1 MHPFFDLPHPIVFG
15 HRGASGELPENTLPA
30 FQRALAQGADVIE
43 TAVHQSRDGQV
54 VIAHDADLARTTGR
68 AGQIAELD
76 LAQIQARDAG
86 YEFGPGAGHPFRG
99 RGLRVPTL
107 REAFEALPG
116 ARFNIEIKRCAPA
129 LVAATLDLVEEFGR
143 AECTLLA
150 AGEDDTMEL
159 LRAEISRR
167 AGLAQR
173 ARRAR
178 QSPPGSSPALGAS
191 TGEVLAALRAMQSGA
206 APPPGPMALQIPPEF
221 AGQPVVTAEL
231 IAFAHAH
238 RLEVHVWTVNDES
251 EMQRL
256 LALGVDGLMS
266 DFPARLRAIVQTHKP
281 K

>member
-1 MHPFFDLPHPIVFG
+1 MHPFFDVPHPIVFG
-15 HRGASGELPENTLPA
+15 HRGASGEMPENTLPA

-43 TAVHQSRDGQV
+43 TDVHLSRDGQV

-68 AGQIAELD
+68 PGQIAELD

-86 YEFGPGAGHPFRG
+86 HQFGPGAGHPFRG

-129 LVAATLDLVEEFGR
+129 LVAATLDLVAEFERAGR
-143 AECTLLA
+143 TLLA
-150 AGEDDTMEL
+150 AGEDDTMSL
-159 LRAEISRR
+159 LRAEV
-167 AGLAQR
+167 

-178 QSPPGSSPALGAS
+178 QAPPGASPALGAA
-191 TGEVLAALRAMQSGA
+191 TGEVLAALRAMQSGS

-238 RLEVHVWTVNDES
+238 GLEVHVWTVNEEA

-256 LALGVDGLMS
+256 LALGADGLMS
-266 DFPARLRAIVQTHKP
+266 DFPARLRAIVQSRKSA
-281 K
+281 

>member
-30 FQRALAQGADVIE
+30 FRRALAQGADVIE
-43 TAVHQSRDGQV
+43 TDVHQSRDGQV

-86 YEFGPGAGHPFRG
+86 YAFGLGAGHPFRG
-99 RGLRVPTL
+99 HGLRVPTL

-129 LVAATLDLVEEFGR
+129 LVAATLDLVAEFGR
-143 AECTLLA
+143 AERTLLA
-150 AGEDDTMEL
+150 AGEDDTMAL

-173 ARRAR
+173 AQQAPRAH
-178 QSPPGSSPALGAS
+178 PALGAA

-221 AGQPVVTAEL
+221 AGQPLVTAEL

-266 DFPARLRAIVQTHKP
+266 DFPARLRAIVQNHKP